1 MSLTEPVIRGGL
13 VFVVYTPLLRRDDD
27 GDGEGCDLTL
37 VCNLHRNSLRER
49 KEQGWR
55 LGMHAN

>member
-1 MSLTEPVIRGGL
+1 MSLTEPVIRGDL

-27 GDGEGCDLTL
+27 GDEEVEGCD
-37 VCNLHRNSLRER
+37 CNLHRNSLRDR